1 MHSFFTVTHAEYK
14 AIVGGPKVEGCT
26 LYVTTYPCNV
36 CAKVVVQA
44 GITKVVYYNEGSGE
58 PTYKS
63 SKKMLTTCLE
73 EKMTQDKI
81 RSFVLIDNER
91 KKEKKREEE
100 EKQKAEKKTEAKEK
114 QAAKAKEEKKSKH
127 RSILLLK

>member
-1 MHSFFTVTHAEYK
+1 MHSLTTVTHAEYK

-26 LYVTTYPCNV
+26 LYTTLYPCNV
-36 CAKVVVQA
+36 CAKVVIQA
-44 GITKVVYYNEGSGE
+44 GITKVVYYNKGSGE
-58 PTYKS
+58 AYKS
-63 SKKMLTTCLE
+63 SKKMLTICLE

-100 EKQKAEKKTEAKEK
+100 EKQKAGEKTEVTVIE
-114 QAAKAKEEKKSKH
+114 SKH

>member
-1 MHSFFTVTHAEYK
+1 MHSLTTVTHAEYK

-26 LYVTTYPCNV
+26 LYTTLYPCNV

-44 GITKVVYYNEGSGE
+44 GITKVVYYKEGSGE
-58 PTYKS
+58 PTYES

-91 KKEKKREEE
+91 KKEKKREEK
-100 EKQKAEKKTEAKEK
+100 KQKAEKKQEVQTK
-114 QAAKAKEEKKSKH
+114 KEESKH

>member
-1 MHSFFTVTHAEYK
+1 MQSFFTVTHAEYK

-26 LYVTTYPCNV
+26 LYVTTYPCNM

-44 GITKVVYYNEGSGE
+44 GITKVVYYNEGSGG
-58 PTYKS
+58 PTYQS
-63 SKKMLTTCLE
+63 SEKMLTTCLE

-81 RSFVLIDNER
+81 KSFKFIDEKR
-91 KKEKKREEE
+91 KVEKKRGE
-100 EKQKAEKKTEAKEK
+100 EKGKAME
-114 QAAKAKEEKKSKH
+114 KSKH

>member
-1 MHSFFTVTHAEYK
+1 MQSFFTVTHAEYK

-26 LYVTTYPCNV
+26 LYVTTYPCNM
-36 CAKVVVQA
+36 CARVIVQA
-44 GITKVVYYNEGSGE
+44 GITKVVYYYEGSGK
-58 PTYKS
+58 PTYQS

-91 KKEKKREEE
+91 KKEKKREEK
-100 EKQKAEKKTEAKEK
+100 KQKAEIKR
-114 QAAKAKEEKKSKH
+114 EEKKQEVQTKKEESKH